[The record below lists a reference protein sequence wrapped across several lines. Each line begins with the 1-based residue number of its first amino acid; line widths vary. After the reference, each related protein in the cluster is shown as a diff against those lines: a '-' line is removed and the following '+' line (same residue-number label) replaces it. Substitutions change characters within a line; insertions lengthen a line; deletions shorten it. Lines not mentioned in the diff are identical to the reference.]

1 MTRLPSLDLY
11 NEAVQNPSAAFIDTQ
26 LRNGKVQT
34 NGLGLPLALGGGFA
48 ITYNIQ
54 CAGKK
59 FAVRVFHKQAT
70 GLEGRYR
77 AVSGELSK
85 LPSAYFVQF
94 EYQANGIRVNGSQYP
109 IVKME
114 WAAGETLGSFL
125 EARHGDRAAMESLRR
140 AFRELAN
147 HLRSRGIAHGDIQ
160 TGNVMVDGGRIR
172 LIDYDGMFVPG
183 MAAGNG
189 TEIGHRHFQHPGRGA
204 GNFGPSMDRFSFISV
219 DLTLAALAERPG
231 LFNKYA
237 TTGENI
243 LFTGNDFQDPS
254 ASPVFAEI
262 RAIPSLRKSAEDF
275 AAVCQASVAGVPN
288 LEDFLAG
295 KNIPTPTAATTS
307 AKVSRAAYSGSLPVI
322 DATDFVDAS
331 KYVGDRV
338 ELIGRITDVKV
349 DLTRRSRR
357 EYVFLNFG
365 DWRGRIVKV
374 AIWPTGLAKLR
385 QKPDPSWTGKWISV
399 TGLMDPPYSNPRY
412 RYTHLSV
419 TIEESQ
425 QLHIIGE
432 DEANYRLGKGGAGRA
447 RPATGQDNQRVLQGI
462 RQGTRPAAPPSASTR
477 TGQSATS
484 GAPVSKNQAILRGIN
499 STGPAH
505 APAPRE
511 SHRGRSASPPSRPPV
526 QSSGTNWQSAGSSSS
541 QQRNAQ
547 PQKSASG
554 CLIFI
559 AVVVVLAILANAK
572 RF

>member
-11 NEAVQNPSAAFIDTQ
+11 NEAVQNPNAAFSDTQ

-54 CAGKK
+54 SAGKK

-77 AVSGELSK
+77 AVSGELLR

-243 LFTGNDFQDPS
+243 LFTGNDFRDPS
-254 ASPVFAEI
+254 ISPVFAEI

-275 AAVCQASVAGVPN
+275 AAVCQASVAGVPD

-295 KNIPTPTAATTS
+295 KNIPTPAAATTS
-307 AKVSRAAYSGSLPVI
+307 TKMSRAAYSGSLPVI

-331 KYVGDRV
+331 SYVGDRV
-338 ELIGRITDVKV
+338 ELIGRITDVKI

-357 EYVFLNFG
+357 QYVFINFG
-365 DWRGRIVKV
+365 DWRGQIVKV

-385 QKPDPSWTGKWISV
+385 QKPDPSWKGKWISV

-412 RYTHLSV
+412 RYVHLSV

-425 QLHIIGE
+425 QLHLIGE
-432 DEANYRLGKGGAGRA
+432 DEANYRLGRGAPRRA
-447 RPATGQDNQRVLQGI
+447 PKVSGQNNQSVLQGI
-462 RQGTRPAAPPSASTR
+462 RQGARSPALPNPSNRA
-477 TGQSATS
+477 GQSAPS
-484 GAPVSKNQAILRGIN
+484 SVPVSKNQAILRRIN
-499 STGPAH
+499 STGPAS

-511 SHRGRSASPPSRPPV
+511 APQGRSASPPKRLPV
-526 QSSGTNWQSAGSSSS
+526 ATSGSGWQSTGSPSS
-541 QQRNAQ
+541 Q
-547 PQKSASG
+547 PKKSSSG
-554 CLIFI
+554 CLLFI
-559 AVVVVLAILANAK
+559 VIVIGLVILANAK